1 MNKLPEPDA
10 AGKKHSAKLC
20 AHIRRRI
27 ARGGGRISF
36 AQFMEDALYA
46 PELGYYAAGVA
57 KFGADGDFTTAPQ
70 LGGVIA
76 RCLAVQCAETLDE
89 LELTDGDLLEFGAG
103 SGQLAADLL
112 AAMDA
117 LNATPRRYFIVETS
131 AALRER
137 QRATLASRGYEGRV
151 RWLECAPHDFCGI
164 VFANELLDAMP
175 AARFEMNARGRACEL
190 VVCVDDAGNFAW
202 SRGEKL
208 PEELQRRIAAA
219 HENEHEKGGALA
231 DGYRGE
237 IGLRAEKWV
246 RDTGARIKRGALL
259 LLDYGYPRRE
269 FYHAERRDGT
279 LMCHYRHF
287 AHADPFFYPGLQD
300 ISAHIDFTAIRDAAH
315 ASGLATAGFTSQ
327 GAFLLSL
334 GALDVLAE
342 SHDNDGDLRGQIARA
357 NEVRTLTMP
366 QEMGELVKVIAFAKN
381 CALNL
386 RGFQLHDRSGRL

>member
-20 AHIRRRI
+20 ARIRRRI

-76 RCLAVQCAETLDE
+76 RCLAVQFAEAFND
-89 LELTDGDLLEFGAG
+89 LELSDGELLEFGAG

-117 LNATPRRYFIVETS
+117 LNATPRRYLIVETS

-137 QRATLASRGYEGRV
+137 QRETLASRGYEERV
-151 RWLECAPHDFCGI
+151 RWLEHAPREFCGI

-190 VVCVDDAGNFAW
+190 GVCVDDAGNFAW
-202 SRGEKL
+202 SRGEEL
-208 PEELQRRIAAA
+208 PEELQRRIKL
-219 HENEHEKGGALA
+219 HEEETGAALA

-315 ASGLATAGFTSQ
+315 ETGLATAGFASQ

-357 NEVRTLTMP
+357 HEVRTLTMP
-366 QEMGELVKVIAFAKN
+366 Q
-381 CALNL
+381 
-386 RGFQLHDRSGRL
+386 

>member
-1 MNKLPEPDA
+1 
-10 AGKKHSAKLC
+10 
-20 AHIRRRI
+20 
-27 ARGGGRISF
+27 
-36 AQFMEDALYA
+36 
-46 PELGYYAAGVA
+46 
-57 KFGADGDFTTAPQ
+57 
-70 LGGVIA
+70 
-76 RCLAVQCAETLDE
+76 
-89 LELTDGDLLEFGAG
+89 
-103 SGQLAADLL
+103 
-112 AAMDA
+112 
-117 LNATPRRYFIVETS
+117 
-131 AALRER
+131 
-137 QRATLASRGYEGRV
+137 
-151 RWLECAPHDFCGI
+151 
-164 VFANELLDAMP
+164 MP
-175 AARFEMNARGRACEL
+175 AARFEMNARERACEL
-190 VVCVDDAGNFAW
+190 GVCVNDAGNFAW
-202 SRGEKL
+202 SRGEEL
-208 PEELQRRIAAA
+208 PEELQRRIKL
-219 HENEHEKGGALA
+219 HEEETGAALA

-315 ASGLATAGFTSQ
+315 ASGLATAGFASQ

>member
-20 AHIRRRI
+20 ARIRRRI

-76 RCLAVQCAETLDE
+76 RCLAVQCAEAFAE

-117 LNATPRRYFIVETS
+117 LNATPRRYLIVETS

-137 QRATLASRGYEGRV
+137 QRETIASRGYEERV
-151 RWLECAPHDFCGI
+151 RWLEHAPREFCGI

-190 VVCVDDAGNFAW
+190 GVCVDAAGNFAW
-202 SRGEKL
+202 SRGEEL
-208 PEELQRRIAAA
+208 PEELQRRIKL
-219 HENEHEKGGALA
+219 HEEETGAALA

-315 ASGLATAGFTSQ
+315 ETGLATAGFASQ

-357 NEVRTLTMP
+357 HEVRTLTMP
-366 QEMGELVKVIAFAKN
+366 QGMGELVKVIAFAKN
-381 CALNL
+381 CALQL
-386 RGFQLHDRSGRL
+386 RGFQLRDRSGRL

>member
-46 PELGYYAAGVA
+46 PKLGYYAAGVA
-57 KFGADGDFTTAPQ
+57 RFGADGDFTTAPQ

-76 RCLAVQCAETLDE
+76 RCLAVQCAEALNE
-89 LELTDGDLLEFGAG
+89 LELPNGDLLEFGAG

-117 LNATPRRYFIVETS
+117 LNAPPRRYLIVETS

-137 QRATLASRGYEGRV
+137 QCATLASRGYEERV
-151 RWLECAPHDFCGI
+151 RWLECMPREFCGI

-190 VVCVDDAGNFAW
+190 GVYVNDAGNFAW
-202 SRGEKL
+202 SRGEEL
-208 PEELQRRIAAA
+208 PEELQRRIKL
-219 HENEHEKGGALA
+219 HEEETGAALA

-315 ASGLATAGFTSQ
+315 ASGLATAGFASQ

-334 GALDVLAE
+334 GALDVLAG
-342 SHDNDGDLRGQIARA
+342 SQTGHDNDGDLRGQIARA

-366 QEMGELVKVIAFAKN
+366 QEMGELVKVIAFTKN

>member
-20 AHIRRRI
+20 ARIRRRI

-76 RCLAVQCAETLDE
+76 RCLAVQCAEAFDE
-89 LELTDGDLLEFGAG
+89 LELSDGELLEFGAG

-117 LNATPRRYFIVETS
+117 LNAPPRRYLIVETS
-131 AALRER
+131 AVLRER
-137 QRATLASRGYEGRV
+137 QCATLASRGYEERV
-151 RWLECAPHDFCGI
+151 RWLEHAPREFCGI

-175 AARFEMNARGRACEL
+175 AMRFEMNARGRAYEL
-190 VVCVDDAGNFAW
+190 GVCVDDAGNFAW
-202 SRGEKL
+202 SRGEEL

-219 HENEHEKGGALA
+219 HEEDALA

-315 ASGLATAGFTSQ
+315 ASGLATAGFASQ

-366 QEMGELVKVIAFAKN
+366 QEMGELVKVIAFTKN